1 MGQPVD
7 RGLRQVSV
15 EKGIFFP
22 QKIFFFYDDDGT
34 KSFSKVN
41 IGQYVF
47 EKITYHENIVT
58 SEQVSKKLERYN

>member
-1 MGQPVD
+1 MGCD
-7 RGLRQVSV
+7 KCRLRRGF
-15 EKGIFFP
+15 FFP
-22 QKIFFFYDDDGT
+22 KKSFFFDDDDGT

-47 EKITYHENIVT
+47 KKITYHENIVT